1 MPDPVIHA
9 LLQSVPLMCSL
20 VDISLSPHLSS
31 PYHASLLYP
40 FIHSLPSSCLV
51 NPLSDEVCWES
62 VLELPFVFKGV
73 VGLGVRHAATLK
85 PAVEHL
91 RDPPQHTLATPG
103 GDCQTVNAGWRKFG
117 MRGGNKTK
125 QEYNYEDKWQ
135 H

>member
-1 MPDPVIHA
+1 MPHPVIHA

-31 PYHASLLYP
+31 PYHASLLCP
-40 FIHSLPSSCLV
+40 FIRSLPSSCLV
-51 NPLSDEVCWES
+51 NALSDEVCWES
-62 VLELPFVFKGV
+62 VLKLPFVFKGV

-91 RDPPQHTLATPG
+91 RDPPQHTLTTPG
-103 GDCQTVNAGWRKFG
+103 GDCQTVNAGRRRFG
-117 MRGGNKTK
+117 MRAGNKTK
-125 QEYNYEDKWQ
+125 QEYNFEDKWQ